1 MKKRNVCMLL
11 AAALSCSLLLTAC
24 GGGGTSTTTPGTS
37 TPSTSTSAPAGSG
50 GASTGAESGY
60 TFRTSESNRVVTENG
75 TFTKDQVSAPVLITS
90 FGQSADVSML
100 DALMKEVGVH
110 LRRHRFCRGRRRIQD
125 HHHRQRSLLQ
135 GAGCGRH
142 LPGGRDRPR

>member
-100 DALMKEVGVH
+100 DALMKKVGAEYML
-110 LRRHRFCRGRRRIQD
+110 LR
-125 HHHRQRSLLQ
+125 SMY
-135 GAGCGRH
+135 
-142 LPGGRDRPR
+142 